1 MLISNHFESFPFFIF
16 CSHLKP
22 LRESNPLAYNLPRI

>member
-1 MLISNHFESFPFFIF
+1 MKVFLFLFF

-22 LRESNPLAYNLPRI
+22 LAESNRLAYNLPRI

>member
-1 MLISNHFESFPFFIF
+1 MKVFLFLFF

-22 LRESNPLAYNLPRI
+22 LRESNPLAYNLSGI